1 MSQIS
6 AEMGFEKLTLE
17 HLGRRRSELARDW
30 EAKEPFRYV
39 IIDDFLPEQFA
50 EDILAAYP
58 VPDMS
63 GWDSTTYIHQRK
75 KLTQRSGFSPPIER
89 FFALTASPEF
99 RDLISEICGI
109 DKLIDDP
116 DLIGGGLHQILRG
129 GFLDV
134 HVDYNFHPKT
144 KLHRRLNLLLYLNK
158 DWRPEYEGYLEFWDL
173 ESQRELERVAPVFNR
188 GVIFETNEVSYHG
201 HPQPLNTPPHITRK
215 SLAIYY
221 YTEERDDNVVAQEH
235 NTLYRQTTGVRGRL
249 KTLVSGATA
258 MRERLMQ
265 KGVGALGRNLVNRTY
280 RRIQGLPP
288 ENKAE

>member
-1 MSQIS
+1 MSEIS
-6 AEMGFEKLTLE
+6 AETGFEKLTLE
-17 HLGRRRSELARDW
+17 HLGRLAPDLARDW
-30 EAKEPFRYV
+30 EAKEPFRYL
-39 IIDDFLPEQFA
+39 IIDNFLPEQFA

-89 FFALTASPEF
+89 FFALTASLEF
-99 RDLISEICGI
+99 RDLVGQICGI
-109 DKLIDDP
+109 KKLIDDP

-134 HVDYNFHPKT
+134 HVDYNFHPQT

-158 DWRPEYEGYLEFWDL
+158 DWCPDYEGYLEFWDFESERLL
-173 ESQRELERVAPVFNR
+173 EKVAPIFNR

-201 HPQPLNTPPHITRK
+201 HPQPLNTPPDITRK

-221 YTEERDDNVVAQEH
+221 YTEERDDNVVADEH

-258 MRERLMQ
+258 MQERFTQ

-288 ENKAE
+288 DNKAE

>member
-1 MSQIS
+1 MSEIS
-6 AEMGFEKLTLE
+6 VGTGFEKLTLE
-17 HLGRRRSELARDW
+17 HLGRQAPDLARDW
-30 EAKEPFRYV
+30 EAGEPFRYL
-39 IIDDFLPEQFA
+39 IIDNFLPEQFA

-99 RDLISEICGI
+99 RDLIGEICGI
-109 DKLIDDP
+109 KKLIDDP
-116 DLIGGGLHQILRG
+116 ELIGGGLHQILRG

-134 HVDYNFHPKT
+134 HVDYNFHPQT

-158 DWRPEYEGYLEFWDL
+158 DWRPDYEGYLEFWDF
-173 ESQRELERVAPVFNR
+173 ESERLLERVAPTFNR

-201 HPQPLNTPPHITRK
+201 HPQPLNTPPDITRK

-221 YTEERDDNVVAQEH
+221 YTEERDDNVVADEH

-258 MRERLMQ
+258 MRERFTQ
-265 KGVGALGRNLVNRTY
+265 KGVGALGRNLVNRTS
-280 RRIQGLPP
+280 RRIKGLPP
-288 ENKAE
+288 ENK

>member
-1 MSQIS
+1 MSEIS
-6 AEMGFEKLTLE
+6 AEMDFEKLTLE
-17 HLGRRRSELARDW
+17 QLAARAPALAGDW
-30 EAKEPFRYV
+30 EAGEPFRFV
-39 IIDDFLPEQFA
+39 IIDNFLHEQFA

-58 VPDMS
+58 VPDVS

-75 KLTQRSGFSPPIER
+75 KLTQRSNFPPPIER
-89 FFALTASPEF
+89 FFTLTASREF
-99 RDLISEICGI
+99 RDLIGEICGI
-109 DKLIDDP
+109 RKLIDDP
-116 DLIGGGLHQILRG
+116 ELVGGGLHQILRG

-134 HVDYNFHPKT
+134 HVDYNLHPKT

-158 DWRPEYEGYLEFWDL
+158 DWRPEYEGYLEFWDFGS
-173 ESQRELERVAPVFNR
+173 ERQLERVAPLFNR

-221 YTEERDDNVVAQEH
+221 YTEERDDNVVADEH
-235 NTLYRQTTGVRGRL
+235 NTLYRQTTGARGLL
-249 KTLVSGATA
+249 KTLASGATA
-258 MRERLMQ
+258 MQERLTH